1 MRFRARTIALS
12 VMLVALAWPIAALID
27 AVSARS
33 VDDESASTHTLVG
46 SYLAGRFASSQHES
60 DSAAS
65 FYGTA
70 LTRDP
75 DNEVLLER
83 AFQMEISNG
92 DWQRTLELAE
102 KLVAKQ
108 PTNRIARLALGL
120 NEFKARNYAKADDH
134 FKSASNSPIG
144 ELTSSLVR
152 AWVRL
157 AEGNGAAALRL
168 LDVPRQAEWAQ
179 YYLRYH
185 KALVADLAGD
195 QAEARQAYQRV
206 FKQDSRTLRTTL
218 AYARHAARAGDIKL
232 AKSIL
237 KENLDKSQG
246 EGHALVR
253 ALYNELQEGSAAKIE
268 LLVKTPEEGMAEVF
282 YGLGEALTGEGGVS
296 IGVPYLQMALF
307 VERKQP
313 FALAAL
319 ANAHE
324 TTKRYE
330 EAIAVYEQI
339 PLGSPLATAIEI
351 RKAFNL
357 NSLDRVDEATA
368 LLEKIARQDP
378 TDLKPLEALAGILR
392 SRKSYEEAIDVYTNA
407 IGLIGKPQKRH
418 WSYFYSRGTCYE
430 RLKKWPEAEADLKK
444 ALQLFPDQPLVLNY
458 LGYSWIDQGRNLKQ
472 GMQLIEKAVALKP
485 DDGYIVDS
493 LGWAHYRLGRY
504 KEAVRYLER
513 AVELRPEDPVL
524 NDHLGDALWR
534 VGREREARFQWEQA
548 LSLNPEP
555 EDVEKINHKLTH
567 GLQTAQDALVKRSKS
582 AVRTKPKKRIET
594 KLTPQPVEPSL
605 Q

>member
-1 MRFRARTIALS
+1 MQWMHLRAGFVIPVLALAATVLTTAIPAGAAHARTAE
-12 VMLVALAWPIAALID
+12 D
-27 AVSARS
+27 A
-33 VDDESASTHTLVG
+33 ESTSTLVG
-46 SYLAGRFASSQHES
+46 SYLAGRFASGQHES
-60 DSAAS
+60 DQAAA

-92 DWQRTLELAE
+92 SWPRAIALAE
-102 KLVAKQ
+102 ELVARQ
-108 PTNRIARLALGL
+108 PTNRMARLALGL
-120 NEFKARNYAKADDH
+120 SEFKAGNYAKADDH

-157 AEGNGAAALRL
+157 AEGKGEAALEL
-168 LDVPRQAEWAQ
+168 LNVPRQAEWAQ

-185 KALVADLAGD
+185 RALIADLAGD
-195 QAEARQAYQRV
+195 RKEARQAYQRV
-206 FKQDSRTLRTTL
+206 FKLDSRTLRTTL
-218 AYARHAARAGDIKL
+218 AYARHAAHLGDIKL
-232 AKSIL
+232 ARSIL
-237 KENLDKSQG
+237 KENLDKAQG

-253 ALYNELQEGSAAKIE
+253 ALDAELQAPNPTIA
-268 LLVKTPEEGMAEVF
+268 LLVSTPEQGMAEVF

-307 VERKQP
+307 IERQQP

-330 EAIAVYEQI
+330 EAIEVYDQI
-339 PLGSPLATAIEI
+339 PKGSPLSVAIEI

-357 NSLDRVDEATA
+357 NSLDKVDEAKA
-368 LLEKIARQDP
+368 LLENVARQDP
-378 TDLKPLEALAGILR
+378 KDLKPLEALAGILR
-392 SRKSYEEAIDVYTNA
+392 SRKNYEEAIDYYTKA
-407 IGLIGKPQKRH
+407 IDLIEKPQKRH
-418 WSYFYSRGTCYE
+418 WPYFYSRGTCYE
-430 RLKKWPEAEADLKK
+430 RVKKWPQAEADLKK
-444 ALQLFPDQPLVLNY
+444 ALQLQPDQPLVLNY

-493 LGWAHYRLGRY
+493 LGWAHYRLGNY
-504 KEAVRYLER
+504 KDAVRYLER

-534 VGREREARFQWEQA
+534 VGREREARFQWDQA
-548 LSLNPEP
+548 LSLKPEP
-555 EDVEKINHKLTH
+555 EDAEKIAHKLTH
-567 GLQTAQDALVKRSKS
+567 GLQTVRQPASKAKS
-582 AVRTKPKKRIET
+582 AVRTKAKKRIET
-594 KLTPQPVEPSL
+594 KLAPQPSQPSV